1 MIQRDYL
8 EFETTRDIVP
18 NLIHFDRL
26 VDLEHEQPAS
36 KEANSACGN
45 VSNNRFGSYEGN
57 LPVRIKNS
65 KLRRALYP
73 KYRTPDVQLPK
84 LTSLAQY
91 SNALA
96 KT

>member
-1 MIQRDYL
+1 MKTDCL
-8 EFETTRDIVP
+8 EFERTRDILP
-18 NLIHFDRL
+18 NLIHFDRF
-26 VDLEHEQPAS
+26 VDLEHEKPAS

-45 VSNNRFGSYEGN
+45 VSNKHFGSYEGN

-65 KLRRALYP
+65 RLRRALYP

>member
-1 MIQRDYL
+1 MVERDHL
-8 EFETTRDIVP
+8 EFERARDILP
-18 NLIHFDRL
+18 NLIHLDRL
-26 VDLEHEQPAS
+26 IDLEHEQPAS
-36 KEANSACGN
+36 KEANGAYGN
-45 VSNNRFGSYEGN
+45 VSDSHFVSYQGY

-65 KLRRALYP
+65 RLRSALYP